1 MISLCIVTEEVV
13 VDDDGGN
20 DDGNDDGGVIG
31 ATIIC
36 SFTVAVLSKFCGFVA
51 TTDDND
57 VSPTSSS
64 SRVQSSGD
72 VLSSNNADEVA
83 DMGVTTLLVVEEGPS
98 SFTFSRLPLSLS
110 LLLIFIMFT
119 TIVNYRLV
127 TATKTTVITA
137 LYTVPVLL

>member
-1 MISLCIVTEEVV
+1 MISFCIVTEEVV

-36 SFTVAVLSKFCGFVA
+36 SFTVAVLSKFCGIVA

-72 VLSSNNADEVA
+72 VLSSNSTDEV
-83 DMGVTTLLVVEEGPS
+83 DIGVTTLLVVEEGPS
-98 SFTFSRLPLSLS
+98 SFIFSRLTLSLS